1 MYLTPEEEKILKGER
16 GLTYQKA
23 IEILAALGD
32 IYDAD
37 RLIPIKSA
45 QIAGVSYKTIGE
57 AGLEWISD
65 LKGKVA
71 VPSILNPAGMDRVCW
86 KEMGISRDFADKQE
100 KILRAY
106 EALGVRIECSC
117 TPYHI
122 FDNIASFG
130 DHVAWSESSAI
141 SYANSVIGARTN
153 REGGP
158 GALAAALIGK
168 TANCGFHL
176 DENRKPDLLIQVD
189 AKLIDSDYGALGYIA
204 GEMVGDK
211 VPFFRL
217 KSRPSKDE
225 LKSLGAAMAASG
237 AVALYHVEGVTPEA
251 GKYDVPRD
259 VITIEDR
266 QIKDVYKFDTGTGSG
281 KPDLIAFGCP
291 HSSVDELARLAWL
304 LDGKKVKKEVW
315 VCTSRAIKDRNPEL
329 VKRIEKSGAKLFCD
343 TCMVVSPASE
353 RFKCMMVNSGKAHK
367 YVPNLCGV
375 KSIMANTEKC
385 IEEALKES
393 EFETTDNS

>member
-1 MYLTPEEEKILKGER
+1 MNLTLEEEKILNGER
-16 GLTYQKA
+16 GPTYQKA
-23 IEILAALGD
+23 IEILVALGD

-65 LKGKVA
+65 LKGKVS
-71 VPSILNPAGMDRVCW
+71 VPSILNPAGMDRECW

-117 TPYHI
+117 TPYYI
-122 FDNIASFG
+122 FDNLASFG

-158 GALAAALIGK
+158 GALSAALIGK
-168 TANCGFHL
+168 TANYGFHL
-176 DENRKPDLLIQVD
+176 DEHRKPDVLIQVETE
-189 AKLIDSDYGALGYIA
+189 LHDSDYGALGYIA

-237 AVALYHVEGVTPEA
+237 AVALYHVEKVTPEA
-251 GKYDVPRD
+251 DKYEAPRET
-259 VITIEDR
+259 ITIEEM
-266 QIKDVYKFDTGTGSG
+266 QIKEVYDESPYLNTGSNTGSG
-281 KPDLIAFGCP
+281 EPDLIAFGCP
-291 HSSVDELARLAWL
+291 HSSTEELSRLGQL

-315 VCTSRAIKDRNPEL
+315 ICTSRALKDRHPEYI
-329 VKRIEKSGAKLFCD
+329 KRIERSGAKVFCD

-353 RFKCMMVNSGKAHK
+353 RFNCIMVNSGKAHK

-375 KSIMANTEKC
+375 KSIMATTEKC
-385 IEEALKES
+385 IEEALK
-393 EFETTDNS
+393 D

>member
-1 MYLTPEEEKILKGER
+1 MYLTHEEEKILNGER
-16 GLTYQKA
+16 GATYQKA
-23 IEILAALGD
+23 IEILVALGD

-45 QIAGVSYKTIGE
+45 QIAGVSYKTIGD

-71 VPSILNPAGMDRVCW
+71 VPSILNPAGMDLECW
-86 KEMGISRDFADKQE
+86 REMGISQEFAKKQKE
-100 KILRAY
+100 IIKAY
-106 EALGVRIECSC
+106 KALGVQIECSC
-117 TPYHI
+117 TPY
-122 FDNIASFG
+122 NIYDDLASIG
-130 DHVAWSESSAI
+130 DHLAWSESSAI

-158 GALAAALIGK
+158 GALSAALIGK
-168 TANCGFHL
+168 TANYGFHL

-189 AKLIDSDYGALGYIA
+189 SKLSDSDYGALGYIA

-251 GKYDVPRD
+251 GQYDAPRD
-259 VITIEDR
+259 AITIEER
-266 QIKDVYKFDTGTGSG
+266 QIKEVYESAYLNIGPG

-291 HSSVDELARLAWL
+291 HSSPDELASLAHL

-329 VKRIEKSGAKLFCD
+329 VKRIEKSGAKVFCD

-375 KSIMANTEKC
+375 KSILASTEKC
-385 IEEALKES
+385 IEEALKE
-393 EFETTDNS
+393 

>member
-1 MYLTPEEEKILKGER
+1 MYLTPVEEKILNGER
-16 GLTYQKA
+16 GTTLQKA
-23 IEILAALGD
+23 IEILVALGD
-32 IYDAD
+32 IYEAD

-45 QIAGVSYKTIGE
+45 QIAGVSYKTIGD

-86 KEMGISRDFADKQE
+86 KEMGISRDFADKQD

-106 EALGVRIECSC
+106 EELGVRIECSC
-117 TPYHI
+117 TPYYI

-168 TANCGFHL
+168 TANYGFHL
-176 DENRKPDLLIQVD
+176 DEYRKPDLLIQVD
-189 AKLIDSDYGALGYIA
+189 AKLGDSDYGALGYIA

-237 AVALYHVEGVTPEA
+237 AVALYHVEGITPEA
-251 GKYDVPRD
+251 GKYDEPLET
-259 VITIEDR
+259 ITIEER
-266 QIKDVYKFDTGTGSG
+266 QIKDVYETDTGSGTGSG
-281 KPDLIAFGCP
+281 EPDLIAFGCP
-291 HSSVDELARLAWL
+291 HSSPDELGRLARL

-315 VCTSRAIKDRNPEL
+315 ICTSRAIKDRNPEL
-329 VKRIEKSGAKLFCD
+329 VARIEKSGAKVFCD

-353 RFKCMMVNSGKAHK
+353 KFKCMMVNSGKAHK
-367 YVPNLCGV
+367 YVPNLCGI
-375 KSIMANTEKC
+375 KSVMAPTEKC
-385 IEEALKES
+385 IEEALK
-393 EFETTDNS
+393 D

>member
-1 MYLTPEEEKILKGER
+1 MYLTPEEEKIFNGER
-16 GLTYQKA
+16 GATYQKA
-23 IEILAALGD
+23 IEILIALGD

-45 QIAGVSYKTIGE
+45 QIAGVSYKTIGD

-71 VPSILNPAGMDRVCW
+71 VPSILNPAGMDRECW
-86 KEMGISRDFADKQE
+86 KEMGISRDFAEKQE

-168 TANCGFHL
+168 TANYGFHL
-176 DENRKPDLLIQVD
+176 NENRKPDLLIKVD
-189 AKLIDSDYGALGYIA
+189 AKLSDSDYGALGYIA

-237 AVALYHVEGVTPEA
+237 AVALYYVEGVTPEA
-251 GKYDVPRD
+251 DKYEAPLET
-259 VITIEDR
+259 ITIEER
-266 QIKDVYKFDTGTGSG
+266 QIKEIYESPCQTPYLNTGSCE
-281 KPDLIAFGCP
+281 PDLIAFGCP
-291 HSSVDELARLAWL
+291 HSSPDELSKLAHL
-304 LDGKKVKKEVW
+304 LNGKKVKKEVW
-315 VCTSRAIKDRNPEL
+315 VYTSRAIKDRNPEL
-329 VKRIEKSGAKLFCD
+329 VARIEKSGAKVFCD

-375 KSIMANTEKC
+375 KSILARTEKC
-385 IEEALKES
+385 IEEALR
-393 EFETTDNS
+393 D

>member
-1 MYLTPEEEKILKGER
+1 MYLTPEEEKLFNGEH
-16 GLTYQKA
+16 GPTYQKA

-45 QIAGVSYKTIGE
+45 QIAGVSYKTIGD

-71 VPSILNPAGMDRVCW
+71 VPSILNPAGMDLECW
-86 KEMGISRDFADKQE
+86 KEMGISEDFAKKQE
-100 KILRAY
+100 KIIKAY
-106 EALGVRIECSC
+106 SALGVRIECSC
-117 TPYHI
+117 TPYNI
-122 FDNIASFG
+122 FDNLAGFG

-158 GALAAALIGK
+158 SALSAALIGK
-168 TANCGFHL
+168 TPNYGFHL
-176 DENRKPDLLIQVD
+176 DENRKPVVSIIVEAELH
-189 AKLIDSDYGALGYIA
+189 DSDYGALGYIV

-211 VPFFRL
+211 VPLFKL
-217 KSRPSKDE
+217 KSKPSKDE

-251 GKYDVPRD
+251 GKYEALKEK
-259 VITIEDR
+259 ITIEES
-266 QIKDVYKFDTGTGSG
+266 QIKEVYSKGE
-281 KPDLIAFGCP
+281 PDLIAFGCP
-291 HSSVDELARLAWL
+291 HSSVSELERLERL
-304 LDGKKVKKEVW
+304 LNGKKVKKEVW
-315 VCTSRAIKDRNPEL
+315 ICTSRAIKNKHPEL
-329 VKRIEKSGAKLFCD
+329 IKRIEKSGAKVFCD

-353 RFKCMMVNSGKAHK
+353 RFTCMMVNSGKAHK

-375 KSIMANTEKC
+375 KSILGRTEDC
-385 IEEALKES
+385 IEAALKG
-393 EFETTDNS
+393 

>member
-1 MYLTPEEEKILKGER
+1 MYLTPLEEKILNGER
-16 GLTYQKA
+16 GATYQKA

-32 IYDAD
+32 IYNAD

-45 QIAGVSYKTIGE
+45 QIAGVSYKTIGD

-71 VPSILNPAGMDRVCW
+71 VPSILNPAGMDRECW

-117 TPYHI
+117 TPYYI

-168 TANCGFHL
+168 TANYGFHL

-189 AKLIDSDYGALGYIA
+189 AKLYDSDYGALGYIA

-217 KSRPSKDE
+217 KSMPSKDE

-237 AVALYHVEGVTPEA
+237 AVALYHVEGITPEA
-251 GKYDVPRD
+251 GKYETPHETV
-259 VITIEDR
+259 TIEES
-266 QIKDVYKFDTGTGSG
+266 QIKEVYESPCQTPYLNTGSCE
-281 KPDLIAFGCP
+281 PDLIAFGCP
-291 HSSVDELARLAWL
+291 HSSPDELARLARL

-315 VCTSRAIKDRNPEL
+315 VCTSRAIKERHPEL
-329 VKRIEKSGAKLFCD
+329 VKRIEGSGAKVFCD

-375 KSIMANTEKC
+375 KSIMASTEKC
-385 IEEALKES
+385 IEEALR
-393 EFETTDNS
+393 D

>member
-1 MYLTPEEEKILKGER
+1 MYLTPLEEKIFNGER
-16 GLTYQKA
+16 GATYQKA
-23 IEILAALGD
+23 IEILVALGD

-45 QIAGVSYKTIGE
+45 QIAGVSYKTIGD

-71 VPSILNPAGMDRVCW
+71 VPSILNPAGMDLECW
-86 KEMGISRDFADKQE
+86 EEMGISKDFADKQE
-100 KILRAY
+100 RIIRAY
-106 EALGVRIECSC
+106 EALGVKIECSC
-117 TPYHI
+117 TPYYI
-122 FDNIASFG
+122 FDNLASFG

-168 TANCGFHL
+168 TANYGFHI

-189 AKLIDSDYGALGYIA
+189 AKLSDSDYGALGYIA

-217 KSRPSKDE
+217 KSIPSTDE

-251 GKYDVPRD
+251 NRYEAPDET
-259 VITIEDR
+259 ITIEESG
-266 QIKDVYKFDTGTGSG
+266 IKEVYKSWSSNNSSSA
-281 KPDLIAFGCP
+281 PDLIAFGCP
-291 HSSVDELARLAWL
+291 HSSKDELTRLARL

-329 VKRIEKSGAKLFCD
+329 IARIKRSGAKVFCD

-367 YVPNLCGV
+367 YVPNMCGV
-375 KSIMANTEKC
+375 KSIMATTEKC
-385 IEEALKES
+385 IEEALR
-393 EFETTDNS
+393 D

>member
-16 GLTYQKA
+16 GATYQKA

-71 VPSILNPAGMDRVCW
+71 VPSILNPAGMDRGCW
-86 KEMGISRDFADKQE
+86 KEMGISRDFAAKQE
-100 KILRAY
+100 KIILAY
-106 EALGVRIECSC
+106 EALGVKAECSC
-117 TPYHI
+117 TPYAI
-122 FDNIASFG
+122 FDNLAGSG

-158 GALAAALIGK
+158 GALSAALIGK
-168 TANCGFHL
+168 TPNYGFHL
-176 DENRKPDLLIQVD
+176 DENRQPDVLVTVES
-189 AKLIDSDYGALGYIA
+189 KLHDSDYGALGYIVGA
-204 GEMVGDK
+204 MVGDK
-211 VPFFRL
+211 VPFFKLR
-217 KSRPSKDE
+217 SIPSKDE

-237 AVALYHVEGVTPEA
+237 AVALYHVSGATPEA
-251 GKYDVPRD
+251 GKYEMPVEN
-259 VITIEDR
+259 ITIEDW
-266 QIKDVYKFDTGTGSG
+266 QIKEIYSKE

-291 HSSVDELARLAWL
+291 HASVDELENLARLL
-304 LDGKKVKKEVW
+304 NGKRVKKEVW
-315 VCTSRAIKDRNPEL
+315 VCTSRSIKDKYPL
-329 VKRIEKSGAKLFCD
+329 LIKRIERSGAKVFCD

-367 YVPNLCGV
+367 YVPNLCGS
-375 KSIMANTEKC
+375 KSIMATTEDC
-385 IEEALKES
+385 IAEAVS
-393 EFETTDNS
+393 D